1 VQQLESFQCLCG
13 TLVEVIEEHRSA
25 KELLLISDHLFLR
38 VEKNLQ
44 TILSWG
50 ISVKNQLE
58 SRLRMI
64 ETCLSTVIIMT
75 AACLRTERQSSMNNS
90 LTFGQLSTI
99 TSLKND
105 RAVSKNTDY
114 MARLAEYSRE
124 ENISMGNMA
133 RAAKLDSEAMK
144 TIAIMTMLYLPA
156 TFTAVSPR

>member
-1 VQQLESFQCLCG
+1 MQQLESFQCLCR
-13 TLVEVIEEHRSA
+13 TLAEVIEEHRSA
-25 KELLLISDHLFLR
+25 KELLLIPDHVFLR

-50 ISVKNQLE
+50 SSVKDQLE

-64 ETCLSTVIIMT
+64 ETCLSTVIMT
-75 AACLRTERQSSMNNS
+75 AACLRAERQSSMNNS
-90 LTFGQLSTI
+90 LTFSQLSTI

-156 TFTAVSPR
+156 TFTAVSH